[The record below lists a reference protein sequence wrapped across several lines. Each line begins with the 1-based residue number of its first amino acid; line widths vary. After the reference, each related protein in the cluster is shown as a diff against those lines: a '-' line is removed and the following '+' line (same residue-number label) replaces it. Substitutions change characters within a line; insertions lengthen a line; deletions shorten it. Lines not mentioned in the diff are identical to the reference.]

1 VCLTLTDTGAAM
13 VNAGR
18 RPFSMHV
25 PHRIIH
31 WRIVILR
38 PGEVDAVRIEGRK
51 RELRCTVAART
62 LVDRARHRSHA
73 RRAKGEASGIALKK
87 YIIGLLEKAVKSS
100 GPA

>member
-1 VCLTLTDTGAAM
+1 MCLTLTDTGAAM

-38 PGEVDAVRIEGRK
+38 PGEVDTVRIEGRK
-51 RELRCTVAART
+51 SELRCVKQPGT
-62 LVDRARHRSHA
+62 LVDNSR
-73 RRAKGEASGIALKK
+73 
-87 YIIGLLEKAVKSS
+87 
-100 GPA
+100 P